1 MLRSITK
8 NARNM
13 QLLIALVV
21 WLVPVG
27 LSAIFARAMLPN
39 DSVMADLL
47 NELKY
52 PPLWL
57 PLINIFVCLE
67 IFLRFIKKIKI
78 NVVATKSN
86 IIEFYI
92 KVRRKYIRKE
102 QTGFLVTIFGNIIK
116 IKFSALL
123 YGKFIS

>member
-8 NARNM
+8 NTRNM

-78 NVVATKSN
+78 K
-86 IIEFYI
+86 
-92 KVRRKYIRKE
+92 
-102 QTGFLVTIFGNIIK
+102 
-116 IKFSALL
+116 
-123 YGKFIS
+123 